1 MRALLPGIL
10 LLLAACRGG
19 QQDVQVQPG
28 SVTPPAVSN
37 PLDTPPSGPLA
48 LPVPPALP
56 LPASQPDVIDVAD
69 RLAATVTWLLPDD
82 DPGELAESLAQ
93 RIVSAPGVELRLAE
107 LGAGGGIIVFGA
119 TIDGHYLVT
128 AGANGGARVELH
140 LDPPTGASRQLGTAV
155 ALPAGYPVDAV
166 PIYPGAVVVE
176 ASETPLADGLTRFE
190 LVLETRRAPG
200 RGNRLLRR
208 PPGGVRL
215 DGGREQRQRG
225 GDPRPG
231 PRVGGRGRGATDGAA
246 YRDRVAGGRIST
258 DATMA
263 RNATTPSHLRG
274 SRCAAA

>member
-190 LVLETRRAPG
+190 LVLETRRAPVEATG
-200 RGNRLLRR
+200 FYADHLVASGWT
-208 PPGGVRL
+208 V
-215 DGGREQRQRG
+215 DGSS
-225 GDPRPG
+225 DS
-231 PRVGGRGRGATDGAA
+231 VGATRGRA
-246 YRDRVAGGRIST
+246 RVSVVVAGEQPTVLRIVIEWP
-258 DATMA
+258 A
-263 RNATTPSHLRG
+263 G
-274 SRCAAA
+274 E